1 MKLSQ
6 RQCFIILFAIVI
18 LLSAL
23 QLTVGGEL
31 NQLVDS
37 ECARERY
44 HLGYPCSTNVVNL
57 VDC

>member
-23 QLTVGGEL
+23 QLTVGGAQSIGGL
-31 NQLVDS
+31 
-37 ECARERY
+37 RMR
-44 HLGYPCSTNVVNL
+44 
-57 VDC
+57 